1 MVLTSKEECLIRCTV
16 QCSTVTA
23 VDWVKY
29 VLEAVDLDAR
39 INAVM
44 HIVKLY
50 VTAQVTSS
58 KFYIYI

>member
-1 MVLTSKEECLIRCTV
+1 MVLTTKEECLIRCTV

-29 VLEAVDLDAR
+29 ELEAVDLDAR

-44 HIVKLY
+44 HIVTVSFL
-50 VTAQVTSS
+50 
-58 KFYIYI
+58 